1 MVAFQDVEINI
12 PAYLAFMY
20 TCLMVVCIGI
30 VVYYAEPGFPW
41 HTYLTL
47 IVGYFCSFGV
57 LLLVPVDIAVVIID
71 RRSTFP
77 LNDPTYNGHVKTL
90 SAAYSTFFTIIL
102 IFGSFVLVFEEY
114 YNTDGKLIAECAK
127 QPFELVSVLLIANQR
142 PFNSCHNSCQSPTTL
157 VCHSSPP
164 TTTILYPSVHGPS
177 LTLQKNTNLDFK
189 PIPAMIVTGYSLLT
203 QTFNNYYEL

>member
-114 YNTDGKLIAECAK
+114 YNTDGKMMDGCAK
-127 QPFELVSVLLIANQR
+127 WSFNLLYVDRESATIQFLSVVTSVCPI
-142 PFNSCHNSCQSPTTL
+142 TL
-157 VCHSSPP
+157 AFLSSPL
-164 TTTILYPSVHGPS
+164 TATLLYPSMHDPS
-177 LTLQKNTNLDFK
+177 LTLQSSITLQ
-189 PIPAMIVTGYSLLT
+189 Y
-203 QTFNNYYEL
+203 

>member
-1 MVAFQDVEINI
+1 MGNLASGADI
-12 PAYLAFMY
+12 PVYLAFMY
-20 TCLMVVCIGI
+20 TALILVCISI

-57 LLLVPVDIAVVIID
+57 LLLVPIDIAVVIVD

-77 LNDPTYNGHVKTL
+77 ANDPTYNNHVKIL

-114 YNTDGKLIAECAK
+114 YNTDGKD
-127 QPFELVSVLLIANQR
+127 
-142 PFNSCHNSCQSPTTL
+142 
-157 VCHSSPP
+157 SS
-164 TTTILYPSVHGPS
+164 
-177 LTLQKNTNLDFK
+177 Q
-189 PIPAMIVTGYSLLT
+189 
-203 QTFNNYYEL
+203 

>member
-1 MVAFQDVEINI
+1 MIMSLQIGPFELFSALVAAINPTWAATASYRKMVDFQHTEIDI
-12 PAYLAFMY
+12 PGYLGFMY
-20 TCLMVVCIGI
+20 SFLMVVCIVI

-57 LLLVPVDIAVVIID
+57 LLLVPIDIAVVIVD

-77 LNDPTYNGHVKTL
+77 SNDPTYNNHVKTL

-114 YNTDGKLIAECAK
+114 YNTDGEFMSSWMRL
-127 QPFELVSVLLIANQR
+127 FSL
-142 PFNSCHNSCQSPTTL
+142 HY
-157 VCHSSPP
+157 SPP
-164 TTTILYPSVHGPS
+164 VL
-177 LTLQKNTNLDFK
+177 
-189 PIPAMIVTGYSLLT
+189 
-203 QTFNNYYEL
+203 